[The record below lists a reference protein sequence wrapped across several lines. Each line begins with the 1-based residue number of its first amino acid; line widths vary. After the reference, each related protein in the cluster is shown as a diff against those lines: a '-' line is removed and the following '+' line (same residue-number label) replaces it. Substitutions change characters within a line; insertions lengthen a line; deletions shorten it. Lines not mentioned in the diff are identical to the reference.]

1 MGAGLIGLSLGPA
14 VIAQEPGAEPVPPA
28 AAPAQT
34 VAPVP
39 AEVPPPPPPPPAAAP
54 APAPSAEAPA
64 APVSP
69 PPAAPPRPE
78 GREPKPEAAAE
89 GLSINFQ
96 DVELQEVIKN
106 FSEILGKNF
115 ILEEVPKGKIT
126 IISPTKIPQSQAEKI
141 FLVILNLNGYNIV
154 QTAVPN
160 LYRVVRNAE
169 VLRSN
174 IPIYSGGTRPS
185 VTDSFVTRFIP
196 LEYIAAKDVTGT
208 IQPLLSKEGASAIGY
223 EPTNTLIL
231 VDTALNIERI
241 VRILKILDVP
251 GKEPEMEIIRC
262 KYTLASDLAATLG
275 QIFSEAAG
283 AGTRTATTAPSPAER
298 ASRARRRTPTPSA
311 QPQTQEAG
319 QAAGPPIKII
329 PETRINAL
337 IVIADYDSLQEVKRV
352 IELLDIDIGESGT
365 IHVYYLENAD
375 AAELASTLGSLSGA
389 VRAPTAGER
398 PSTRTPTG
406 EMRAQPAAPSRP
418 TPSGPVSATIPGAF
432 EGEIKITADDA
443 TNSLIIVASP
453 KDYELIKQVIA
464 KLDIP
469 RRQVFVEA
477 VLLEVTLTKGRDVG
491 TSLHAGSPLPEEGV
505 VFGATSLS
513 SLSSMTLLSQLSQG
527 TTQLPSGMTVGAL
540 GHPITLGGTSVQ
552 IPGIGAL
559 VQLLASNSDVNV
571 LSTPTILTTDNK
583 EAEITVGQKIPV
595 PTGQTISTGGLSS
608 VSVSREEVGIKL
620 RLTPQINESRTIRM
634 DIYTEISGAVQS
646 SLGINVN
653 TLGVTTSL
661 KTATTSVIVK
671 DGQTIVIGGLMS
683 DQTDTSDSRV
693 PFLGDIPVFGWLF
706 KSKHKGKL
714 KSNLIILLTPH
725 IVQNDEDIARVRAQI
740 RKDYNQFV
748 EESLGKKYPK
758 FDEYFEPRYQEIFER
773 PEGAVID
780 LTQPEP
786 QVAPGATIQKPAAPP
801 PAETDLF
808 KLWSP
813 EAPAAQP
820 GATAPAPTSPPA
832 VVGPQPGA
840 TVSPVPAKPE
850 QGATPQANP
859 PQAQPSLQPGATVAP
874 PSVQP
879 QPGVTVKAVPSP
891 QPGSTVAPAP
901 AQPQPGGT
909 EKPSPQP
916 GSTVAPAPAQ
926 PQPGGTEKPSPQPGA
941 TVAPAPAQPQ
951 PGGTEKAE
959 PPPEK
964 PSPQPGATV
973 APAPAQPQPGGT
985 EGGEP
990 PQKPLPSE

>member
-39 AEVPPPPPPPPAAAP
+39 AEVPPPPPPPPA
-54 APAPSAEAPA
+54 PAPSAEAPA
-64 APVSP
+64 APPSQP
-69 PPAAPPRPE
+69 EAAAPRRPAGKE
-78 GREPKPEAAAE
+78 TKPEAAEE

-115 ILEEVPKGKIT
+115 ILEDVPKGKIT

-174 IPIYSGGTRPS
+174 IPTYFGGTRPS

-196 LEYIAAKDVTGT
+196 LEYISAKDVTGT

-262 KYTLASDLAATLG
+262 QYASASELAATLG
-275 QIFSEAAG
+275 QIFAEAAG
-283 AGTRTATTAPSPAER
+283 AGTRTATTAPSPAGR
-298 ASRARRRTPTPSA
+298 AGRAPRRAAPTPA
-311 QPQTQEAG
+311 QPQTQE
-319 QAAGPPIKII
+319 AAGPPIKII
-329 PETRINAL
+329 AETRINAL

-352 IELLDIDIGESGT
+352 IELLDIDIGETGT

-375 AAELASTLGSLSGA
+375 AMELASTLGSLSGTA
-389 VRAPTAGER
+389 RAPTAGGQ
-398 PSTRTPTG
+398 PSTRSLTG
-406 EMRAQPAAPSRP
+406 RAAQPSTPARP
-418 TPSGPVSATIPGAF
+418 TAAGAISATITGAF
-432 EGEIKITADDA
+432 EGEIKITADEA

-477 VLLEVTLTKGRDVG
+477 VLMEVTLTKGRDTGV
-491 TSLHAGSPLPEEGV
+491 SLHAASPLPEEGA
-505 VFGATSLS
+505 VFGGSSLG
-513 SLSSMTLLSQLSQG
+513 SLSSMALLSLLSQG
-527 TTQLPSGMTVGAL
+527 VTQLPSGMTVGAF
-540 GHPITLGGTSVQ
+540 GHPITIGGTSVQ
-552 IPGIGAL
+552 IPGVGAL

-595 PTGQTISTGGLSS
+595 PTGQTVSTGGLSS
-608 VSVSREEVGIKL
+608 ISVSREEVGIKL

-683 DQTDTSDSRV
+683 DQTNTSDSRV

-706 KSKHKGKL
+706 KSKSKGKL

-725 IVQNDEDIARVRAQI
+725 IVQNDEDIARVRAQV

-758 FDEYFEPRYQEIFER
+758 FDEYFDPRYQEIFER
-773 PEGAVID
+773 QESSVID

-786 QVAPGATIQKPAAPP
+786 QLQPGAASAKEPPP
-801 PAETDLF
+801 PAEGTDLF

-813 EAPAAQP
+813 E
-820 GATAPAPTSPPA
+820 TPP
-832 VVGPQPGA
+832 PQPSA
-840 TVSPVPAKPE
+840 AAPE
-850 QGATPQANP
+850 K
-859 PQAQPSLQPGATVAP
+859 SAP
-874 PSVQP
+874 PE
-879 QPGVTVKAVPSP
+879 T
-891 QPGSTVAPAP
+891 PA
-901 AQPQPGGT
+901 
-909 EKPSPQP
+909 
-916 GSTVAPAPAQ
+916 
-926 PQPGGTEKPSPQPGA
+926 PQPGA

-964 PSPQPGATV
+964 PSPQPGSTV
-973 APAPAQPQPGGT
+973 APEPAQPQPGGT
-985 EGGEP
+985 EKAEPPPAPPSPQPGSTVAPEPTQPEPGGTEEGEP
-990 PQKPLPSE
+990 PQKPLPEE